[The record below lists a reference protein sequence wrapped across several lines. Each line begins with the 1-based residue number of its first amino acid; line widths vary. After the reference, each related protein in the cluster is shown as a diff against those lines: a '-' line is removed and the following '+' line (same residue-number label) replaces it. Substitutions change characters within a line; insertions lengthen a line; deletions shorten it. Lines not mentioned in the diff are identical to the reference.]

1 MPLTK
6 MVRKPVYK
14 NKHAERGG
22 KTPQKEENMSL
33 ADMTKTIR
41 QETGMSQKQL
51 AEKIGTNQTEVSFI
65 ERGFIPLNPEKQIV
79 ILNIFNEVIKGEK
92 TLKEKENNKK

>member
-1 MPLTK
+1 
-6 MVRKPVYK
+6 
-14 NKHAERGG
+14 
-22 KTPQKEENMSL
+22 MSL

-51 AEKIGTNQTEVSFI
+51 AEMIGSNQTEVSFI
-65 ERGFIPLNPEKQIV
+65 ERGFIPPAPEKQIA

>member
-22 KTPQKEENMSL
+22 KSQQKEENMSL

-65 ERGFIPLNPEKQIV
+65 ERGFIPLNPEKQIA
-79 ILNIFNEVIKGEK
+79 IENIFNEVIKGRK
-92 TLKEKENNKK
+92 

>member
-65 ERGFIPLNPEKQIV
+65 ERGFIPLNPEKQIA
-79 ILNIFNEVIKGEK
+79 IENIFNEVIK
-92 TLKEKENNKK
+92 ENNKK